1 MSRRFA
7 PITVLTALG
16 LAACSDSPTVPVD
29 GVQLSQDL
37 TLEQFGGTLDT
48 VEARVEIKLIPG
60 TLIAREVELERPEE
74 MTHQESVRAHVT
86 AISASAG
93 SGTLTLE
100 IGGLEVGFDAA
111 TRLRGEDGDL
121 SFDDF
126 VAEID
131 AALAAGTEPFVRA
144 KRPAPAEPQG
154 PDDATFQATEVRIRD
169 EADEPKLELNLDID
183 NLRLND
189 APPPDAFLLVLG
201 LEIEVRVSTGET
213 EIEGD
218 VDDRDETEFDGLVAA
233 VDVDAGTVTLANGT
247 VVLVTSETRIE
258 QHGDD
263 GCDDG
268 DHGDDDDEKLG
279 SLADVAAALAAG
291 LPVEAEGE
299 GSVQSTDPLT
309 IVAREIEFEVE
320 NENDDDDDGPRQGAE
335 FEASVTAVDV
345 AGGAVTLAGG
355 RVVLVTASTVI
366 DGDGDLL
373 TLQAVSDAV
382 AAGRPVRAEGHGAT
396 EAAGFVAGTIEFE
409 VDD

>member
-1 MSRRFA
+1 MARQSAA
-7 PITVLTALG
+7 PIVLAALAF
-16 LAACSDSPTVPVD
+16 AACSDSSTAPVD
-29 GVQLSQDL
+29 GILLSQDL
-37 TLEQFGGTLDT
+37 TLEQFGGALDT
-48 VEARVEIKLIPG
+48 AKARVEIKLIPG

-74 MTHQESVRAHVT
+74 MTHQESIRARVT
-86 AISASAG
+86 GVSASAG

-111 TRLRGEDGDL
+111 TRLRGDDGDL
-121 SFDDF
+121 SFDAF
-126 VAEID
+126 VADLE
-131 AALAAGTEPFVRA
+131 AALAAGTQPFVRA
-144 KRPAPAEPQG
+144 KRPAPAEPQA
-154 PDDATFQATEVRIRD
+154 PDDATFQAAEVRIRD

-189 APPPDAFLLVLG
+189 APPPDAVLLVLG

-218 VDDRDETEFDGLVAA
+218 MDDRDETDFEDQVAA
-233 VDVDAGTVTLANGT
+233 VDVGAGTVTLENGT
-247 VVLVTSETRIE
+247 VVVVGAETRIE
-258 QHGDD
+258 QDGDD
-263 GCDDG
+263 GC
-268 DHGDDDDEKLG
+268 DDEKLG

-320 NENDDDDDGPRQGAE
+320 NGDDDDDDGPNQGAE

-382 AAGRPVRAEGHGAT
+382 AAGRPVRAEGRGTT
-396 EAAGFVAGTIEFE
+396 EAAGFVASRIEFE